1 MQNQTPTAPSGFVY
15 FKPLYEQR
23 LEMPEWMQFLLAN
36 LIALLPFSLGLLL
49 LWVPYQLYL
58 AMGTPFALMP
68 DLQLAPFTSIVS
80 GILIFIA
87 SMLLHEW
94 LHGLALQAM
103 GYKPVYYFK
112 IGVLFAGLQKGD
124 YLSRVHYLIM
134 TLTPLVVMSVT
145 GFGVL
150 LLLPPVYG
158 RLLLIALLLNTAA
171 SLGDLFVAVG
181 VYRAPKTAVFTD
193 DNGIQVF
200 VPAAE

>member
-1 MQNQTPTAPSGFVY
+1 MQTQTPTAPPGFVH
-15 FKPLYEQR
+15 FKPLHEQR
-23 LEMPEWMQFLLAN
+23 LDLPEWMQFFVAN
-36 LIALLPFSLGLLL
+36 IIALLPFSLGLIL
-49 LWVPYQLYL
+49 LWAPYQLYL

-68 DLQLAPFTSIVS
+68 DLHLAPFTSIVS

-103 GYKPVYYFK
+103 GYTPIYYFK
-112 IGVLFAGLQKGD
+112 IGVLFAGLQPGD
-124 YLSRVHYLIM
+124 YLPRTHYLIM
-134 TLTPLVVMSVT
+134 TLTPLVTMSVG
-145 GFGVL
+145 GFAIL

-181 VYRAPKTAVFTD
+181 VYRSPKTAVFTD

-200 VPAAE
+200 VPE